1 MSGVIMKKR
10 ASILFLLVPIILSAQ
25 NYVELYSD
33 YLPQNV
39 GKNAVLT
46 KLVNTKADYFARLDP
61 DLIYFYLNYL
71 DLYMNQSIMDK
82 DANSLSYLDYREE
95 KAWEQKNEWSE
106 RELRILDGLDING
119 RLRRTVAS
127 IFNFGVFTK
136 SAEDTNSQVPYNID
150 NNMKNFYVCRYY
162 TGNRLI
168 YDPAKDYQKI
178 RQEYEENYLTRI
190 VERYHTGKFSDN
202 PEMEIDTILV
212 MWKSISEANLKDFSS
227 SGYICDVMM
236 SEFSHIKEK
245 NMMRGLGALI
255 LNGNNKPV
263 LAFERPDAELDL
275 SEYLPYT
282 RQLEAVIGFEY
293 SFYLK
298 DYYDMFSYIKIGL
311 RASKYLLASDF
322 DIEYTGDPFRYTTPD
337 HTFDYTMKDLTI
349 SGYGSETY
357 LLGLWTPVL
366 YATNHLNADLG
377 LIGVYSRQKFEANY
391 RFEVIRD
398 GNQVSYTNY
407 YTDQVLSDKWSVS
420 PGIDI
425 IYRFDSGQSVSAE
438 AFYNRDL
445 MVYIMAGYNF

>member
-1 MSGVIMKKR
+1 M
-10 ASILFLLVPIILSAQ
+10 
-25 NYVELYSD
+25 
-33 YLPQNV
+33 
-39 GKNAVLT
+39 
-46 KLVNTKADYFARLDP
+46 
-61 DLIYFYLNYL
+61 
-71 DLYMNQSIMDK
+71 
-82 DANSLSYLDYREE
+82 
-95 KAWEQKNEWSE
+95 
-106 RELRILDGLDING
+106 
-119 RLRRTVAS
+119 
-127 IFNFGVFTK
+127 
-136 SAEDTNSQVPYNID
+136 
-150 NNMKNFYVCRYY
+150 
-162 TGNRLI
+162 
-168 YDPAKDYQKI
+168 
-178 RQEYEENYLTRI
+178 
-190 VERYHTGKFSDN
+190 
-202 PEMEIDTILV
+202 
-212 MWKSISEANLKDFSS
+212 
-227 SGYICDVMM
+227 
-236 SEFSHIKEK
+236 
-245 NMMRGLGALI
+245 
-255 LNGNNKPV
+255 
-263 LAFERPDAELDL
+263 
-275 SEYLPYT
+275 
-282 RQLEAVIGFEY
+282 IGFEY

-357 LLGLWTPVL
+357 LLGIWTPVL